1 MTAATIAAM
10 RERAAEPIRVDH
22 NRRHLSEALVAARK
36 DVIALAAELERMR
49 AAEERSWQ
57 P

>member
-1 MTAATIAAM
+1 MTAAVLKAM
-10 RERAAEPIRVDH
+10 RDRAQEPISVAH
-22 NRRHLSEALVAARK
+22 NRKHLSEALVAARK
-36 DVIALAAELERMR
+36 DVLALAAELERMR